1 MFILKIACCL
11 ILAASISTS
20 LALDKDESTKEARIR
35 AYKPDSQPWNIL
47 SAREIAFRKAI
58 RAAQKAQ
65 ELARKEQASKAALE
79 QKRIKEDTRDM
90 MLAGRSARSMKS
102 ASDKENTTR
111 TSKGYKVK
119 C

>member
-1 MFILKIACCL
+1 M
-11 ILAASISTS
+11 LANSMSTS

-35 AYKPDSQPWNIL
+35 AYQPDSQPWNIL
-47 SAREIAFRKAI
+47 SAREIARRKAI

-65 ELARKEQASKAALE
+65 ELARREQASKEALE
-79 QKRIKEDTRDM
+79 KQRAKKDAHDM
-90 MLAGRSARSMKS
+90 AQAGRSARSMKS

>member
-1 MFILKIACCL
+1 MLTASMSAC
-11 ILAASISTS
+11 
-20 LALDKDESTKEARIR
+20 LALDKDESHKEANIR
-35 AYKPDSQPWNIL
+35 AYNPDNKAWSIL

-79 QKRIKEDTRDM
+79 QKKVKEDTRDM
-90 MLAGRSARSMKS
+90 VLAGRSERGMKF
-102 ASDKENTTR
+102 ALKKKQTTR
-111 TSKGYKVK
+111 TSKGYKER